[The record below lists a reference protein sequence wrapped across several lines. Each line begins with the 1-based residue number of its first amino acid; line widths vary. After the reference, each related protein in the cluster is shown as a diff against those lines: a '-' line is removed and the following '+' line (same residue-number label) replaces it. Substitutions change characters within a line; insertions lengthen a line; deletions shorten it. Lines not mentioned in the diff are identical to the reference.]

1 MWDPSLLPPSL
12 SDLTLVTSSL
22 SLHSHR
28 ALLIPH
34 LPALAA
40 LLCPAC
46 PPHEP
51 VTIILDPDFT
61 SDINLTDALNT
72 LYTTG
77 DASFLA
83 LEMGLLESPE
93 RKQQQAE
100 EEVSEET
107 PEAFKQE
114 EIQNQPEAG
123 KECTNCNLTFALESS
138 LKKHMKS
145 CVLGI
150 SPRWE
155 CSVCAERFQ
164 FRRMLTSHR
173 KDKHTGKP
181 VPKTKSKLEI
191 SIGSV
196 KSEES
201 VGDFLFVEGNIAQP
215 GHEEL
220 KEYVDDTF
228 DLHENPSEEERDIE
242 LPLMEDSV
250 EESTTEEE
258 FVVEIA
264 ESKVAGIVQSGTEEE
279 SDVGR
284 FEQLPDVT
292 TLPDARSQLP
302 DVTTLLEKW
311 RTKMLKGE

>member
-12 SDLTLVTSSL
+12 SDLTLATATL
-22 SLHSHR
+22 SVHSHR

-34 LPALAA
+34 LPSLAA

-51 VTIILDPDFT
+51 VTIILDPDLT
-61 SDINLTDALNT
+61 SDIDLTNALNT

-77 DASFLA
+77 DASPLA
-83 LEMGLLESPE
+83 LEMGLQEPPE
-93 RKQQQAE
+93 RKQQAE
-100 EEVSEET
+100 EEVLEET
-107 PEAFKQE
+107 SEAFKQE
-114 EIQNQPEAG
+114 EIQNQTEAG
-123 KECTNCNLTFALESS
+123 KECTNCNLTFALENS
-138 LKKHMKS
+138 LRKHMKS

-173 KDKHTGKP
+173 KEKHTGKP
-181 VPKTKSKLEI
+181 IPKTKSKLECEI
-191 SIGSV
+191 SISNF
-196 KSEES
+196 KSEEN
-201 VGDFLFVEGNIAQP
+201 VGDFLFVEGNIAQS
-215 GHEEL
+215 GLEEI

-228 DLHENPSEEERDIE
+228 DLHQNTSEEERDIE

-258 FVVEIA
+258 FGETG
-264 ESKVAGIVQSGTEEE
+264 ERKVAGIAQAETGE
-279 SDVGR
+279 SDAGR
-284 FEQLPDVT
+284 SGGSEK
-292 TLPDARSQLP
+292 LP